1 MHSLVPKFARFMSIT
16 VLVIAVLAAGPLLRV
31 VFDSTALAQ
40 DWRTASTDPVGW
52 APSPA
57 DYQPAVV
64 QVYAARTVRWR
75 GSFGDHTWIAAKA
88 PGASTYTRY
97 EVIGFYVAR
106 GRSAVSVTE
115 ITNPDRRWY
124 GAAPLLL
131 QDIRGVDAEKIIA
144 ALPAAVASYPHADSY
159 TVWPG
164 PNSNTFVAHVARQ
177 IPDLN
182 LVMPGRA
189 IGKDYLMGGRF
200 VGAAPSGTGFQV
212 SLGGLLG
219 VMFAAEEGF
228 ELNVLGLV
236 VGASPMHLSVTVPG
250 FGRFPAREDWT
261 GGRHAAPPTQVS
273 EAPDP

>member
-1 MHSLVPKFARFMSIT
+1 MHTHFRRLARFMSIT
-16 VLVIAVLAAGPLLRV
+16 VLVVAALVAGPLLRI

-40 DWRTASTDPVGW
+40 DWRTASTDPIGW
-52 APSPA
+52 APAPSA
-57 DYQPAVV
+57 YQPAVV

-97 EVIGFYVAR
+97 EVIGFYVRR
-106 GRSAVSVTE
+106 GRSAISMTDV
-115 ITNPDRRWY
+115 TNPDRRWY

-131 QDIRGVDAEKIIA
+131 QDIRGPEAEQIIA

-164 PNSNTFVAHVARQ
+164 PNSNTFVAHIARQ
-177 IPDLN
+177 IPEMK

-200 VGAAPSGTGFQV
+200 VGSAPSGTGFQI
-212 SLGGLLG
+212 SLGGLFGIML
-219 VMFAAEEGF
+219 AAEEGL
-228 ELNVLGLV
+228 EVNVLGLV
-236 VGASPMHLSVTVPG
+236 IGASPMHLSLTVPG

-261 GGRHAAPPTQVS
+261 SGRHAPAATQVS
-273 EAPDP
+273 EAPQP